1 MSTEPI
7 RLALIIGSTREGRFG
22 PTVARW
28 FLNQAKQRDDFEVDV
43 VDLAEHELPTVITAQ
58 PTPEGAQALGEVMPR
73 IKAADAFVI
82 VTPEYNHSFPASL
95 KNAIDW
101 HSTQWHA
108 KPVGFVSYGGLSGGL
123 RAVEALRLVLA
134 ELHAAT
140 VRATVSFHDAW
151 KQFGPDGE
159 PIDPEGCNT
168 SAKYLLDQLG
178 WWATIL
184 REGRERRPY
193 VS

>member
-43 VDLAEHELPTVITAQ
+43 VDLAEHDLPTVITTQ
-58 PTPEGAQALGEVMPR
+58 PTPEGGKALGEVMPR
-73 IKAADAFVI
+73 IEAADAFVI

-123 RAVEALRLVLA
+123 RAVEALRLVFA

-140 VRATVSFHDAW
+140 VRATVSFHGAW
-151 KQFGPDGE
+151 EQFGPDGE

-168 SAKYLLDQLG
+168 AAKYMLDQLG
-178 WWATIL
+178 WWATTL